1 MDHSNSKFAR
11 LYGTLRAAIAGGAL
25 PAGARLPAS
34 RELAAREDV
43 SRGTVVAVFEQLR
56 ADGFIEARHGA
67 GTFVRSAL
75 DTMRPR
81 APSRGKAPSLRAAPR
96 VPFPQAVRQAPQPF
110 RANLPDVSLFPR
122 RTWARLAGGLWR
134 GVDASLLGD
143 AEPLGY
149 RPLRAALA
157 AYLATTRGVRCE
169 PDHVA
174 IVPGAQAGFDLIAR
188 ATLTPGDAV
197 WVEDPGYPGSRAI
210 WHASGA
216 IVAPAPVDGEGITLP
231 DASAPSPRLISVT
244 PAHHSPLGMTLSL
257 PRRRALI
264 ERAQRAGAWIVED
277 DYDGE
282 FRYGARPI
290 AALQG
295 LDTDGRVIHVGS
307 FSKTLLPALRLGY
320 VVLPPRLV
328 EPVRALLSLGL
339 RFAPTIE
346 QATLARFIE
355 RGHFNRHIRRLREVY
370 AMRHELMRAECRRL
384 LGERLRI
391 DDAAAGLDIVGWLPK
406 RTSDTAVARRL
417 ADAGIESAALSHH
430 RLRGDGD
437 PGLVLG
443 VAAFDERA
451 IRRAVAGMARV
462 FESAGVPP
470 AS

>member
-1 MDHSNSKFAR
+1 MDHSSTKFAR
-11 LYGTLRAAIAGGAL
+11 LYGSLRAAIASGGL
-25 PAGARLPAS
+25 SAGVRLPAS
-34 RELAAREDV
+34 RELALREEV

-56 ADGFIEARHGA
+56 ADGFIESRHGA
-67 GTFVRSAL
+67 GTYVRSAL
-75 DTMRPR
+75 EATPPPAR
-81 APSRGKAPSLRAAPR
+81 SRGKPPPLRPALS
-96 VPFPQAVRQAPQPF
+96 VPFPQAERTAPRPF

-134 GVDASLLGD
+134 SADDMLLGD

-157 AYLATTRGVRCE
+157 AYLATTRGVRCDA
-169 PDHVA
+169 DHVA

-188 ATLTPGDAV
+188 ATLERGDTV
-197 WVEDPGYPGSRAI
+197 WVEDPGYPGSRAG
-210 WHASGA
+210 WLAAGAA
-216 IVAPAPVDGEGITLP
+216 IVPMAVDGDGIALP
-231 DASAPSPRLISVT
+231 AADAPPPRLISVT
-244 PAHHSPLGMTLSL
+244 PAHQSPLGMTLSL

-264 ERAQRAGAWIVED
+264 ERARHAGAWIVED

-320 VVLPPRLV
+320 VVLPPRLL
-328 EPVRALLSLGL
+328 EPVRALLSLSL
-339 RFAPTIE
+339 RFAPSLE

-355 RGHFNRHIRRLREVY
+355 GGHFNRHVRRLREIY
-370 AMRHELMRAECRRL
+370 ATRHALLRTESHRL
-384 LGERLRI
+384 LGKRLVV
-391 DDAAAGLDIVGWLPK
+391 DDAAAGLDIVGWLPG
-406 RTSDTAVARRL
+406 RSSDVAVARRL
-417 ADAGIESAALSHH
+417 AAADIECAALS
-430 RLRGDGD
+430 RYRIRPGGD

-462 FESAGVPP
+462 LGSAGVSP